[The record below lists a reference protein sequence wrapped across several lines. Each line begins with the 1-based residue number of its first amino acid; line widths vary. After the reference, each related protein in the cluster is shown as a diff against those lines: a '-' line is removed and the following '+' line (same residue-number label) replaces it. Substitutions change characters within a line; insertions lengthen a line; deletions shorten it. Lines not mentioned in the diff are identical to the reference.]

1 MKGKLTVYTI
11 LKWLISIFFTAVVI
25 MVIIFPFPARM
36 LHIMAVCEQG
46 EIELGTYCEMWEDD
60 VRITCYIP
68 QGCERLKNIH
78 IVPDWKSVYLKEFD
92 NAEFLGFVEE
102 ISAGQTG
109 IQEGW
114 ILLTGVQEQ
123 ESVWYLHDGI
133 KEILNPL
140 SRSMLEERIVV
151 IGYALAVY
159 LLLMCVC
166 IAKEMESTKK
176 IMFRRGIVY
185 ELGRFVKDIGK
196 YRRYINYAAKMDLKA
211 EVANSYLN
219 RLWWLLEPFFNMIVY
234 VIVFGNVLGGNIN
247 NYGCYIFSALLMW
260 NYFARVVEQS
270 VSLIRANRNII
281 SYVYLPKYVL
291 VLTTMTLNFYKLL
304 FSHTVLFVML
314 LIAGVEFSI
323 NMLWAV
329 PAYVV
334 LLLFCFGLGMLI
346 MHFGVYIDDLRYA
359 VVILLQILM
368 FLSGVFYNIRD
379 TLTLHLGGVVLYANP
394 AGTLIDTLKNALM
407 TNSVRNIP
415 MLFMWLCIG
424 ISLIFCG
431 IITIYKNEN
440 TYVKVI

>member
-1 MKGKLTVYTI
+1 MKEKDTVYSI
-11 LKWLISIFFTAVVI
+11 IKWLISIFFTAVAA
-25 MVIIFPFPARM
+25 MVILFPFPART
-36 LHIMAVCEQG
+36 LHIMADCEHG
-46 EIELGTYCEMWEDD
+46 AVELGTYCGMWEDD

-68 QGCERLKNIH
+68 EGCERLKNIH
-78 IVPDWKSVYLKEFD
+78 IVPEWKSVYLKEFS
-92 NAEFLGFVEE
+92 NEEFLGFVEE
-102 ISAGQTG
+102 ISAGQAE

-114 ILLTGVQEQ
+114 ILLSNVQEQ
-123 ESVWYLHDGI
+123 ESVWYLYDGI

-140 SRSMLEERIVV
+140 SRSMLEERIVAV
-151 IGYALAVY
+151 GYTLAAY

-166 IAKEMESTKK
+166 IAKEAESAKK
-176 IMFRRGIVY
+176 IMFRRGITY
-185 ELGRFVKDIGK
+185 ELGRFIKDIQR

-219 RLWWLLEPFFNMIVY
+219 RLWWLLEPFFNMLVY
-234 VIVFGNVLGGNIN
+234 VIVFGNVLGGGIN
-247 NYGCYIFSALLMW
+247 NYGCYIFCALLMW
-260 NYFARVVEQS
+260 NYFARVMEQS
-270 VSLIRANRNII
+270 VSLIRANKNII

-304 FSHTVLFVML
+304 FSHTVLLAML
-314 LIAGVEFSI
+314 LISRIEFGI

-329 PAYVV
+329 PAYII
-334 LLLFCFGLGMLI
+334 LLLLCFGFGMLV

-407 TNSVRNIP
+407 TNSVRNVP

-424 ISLIFCG
+424 VSLTFCG
-431 IITIYKNEN
+431 IITVYKNEN